1 MPVKSIRFPNQT
13 TYDGKITSLTEKE
26 KDDKIEL
33 TTSNG
38 IGVTKFSKHMEERA
52 SERKV

>member
-26 KDDKIEL
+26 EEVLKKA
-33 TTSNG
+33 G
-38 IGVTKFSKHMEERA
+38 IGGGGKQYQYID
-52 SERKV
+52 RKRT